1 MYPTVVFLLPA
12 YNPDRPVCFADCTDS
27 FTFCNLPYTAGD
39 VVPTGTLHRNS
50 FLVFEGYN
58 VAPAPEV
65 FTNIYSWEPFFYNL
79 S

>member
-12 YNPDRPVCFADCTDS
+12 YDPDRPISLADCTDS

-50 FLVFEGYN
+50 FLVFKSYD

-65 FTNIYSWEPFFYNL
+65 FTDVRAWNPLLHNL
-79 S
+79 C